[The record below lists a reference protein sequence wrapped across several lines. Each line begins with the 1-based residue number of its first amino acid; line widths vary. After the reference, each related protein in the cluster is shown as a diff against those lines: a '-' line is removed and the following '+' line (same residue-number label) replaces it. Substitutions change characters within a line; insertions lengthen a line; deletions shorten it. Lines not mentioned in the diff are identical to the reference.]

1 MLLSPAQKDWALS
14 LPAFTIVTLLAVVPA
29 LMLFFTA
36 FTSPDVEGFTMINF
50 NNLWE
55 SKLAT
60 QAFWRTIR
68 VSVSVTLIT
77 IILGYP
83 LAIGFLRANKKLQPI
98 LLTLLVFPLMVSVV
112 VRAYGWIV
120 VLSPSGIVN
129 TLLMSVGI
137 ISEPLEILHTEVA
150 VIIGETQLLLPY
162 MVLSLIASLQKADV
176 NLEEA
181 SMSLGANPL
190 TTFFRIVMPISFPG
204 LLTGTLLVF
213 ALALTAFATP
223 LLLGGG
229 RTPLLTTLIYSFAFT
244 TFDWSAAAAV
254 GLILIFLAL
263 MFVWLQRWVGKKVL
277 KSYD

>member
-1 MLLSPAQKDWALS
+1 MLSAEQRDWALS
-14 LPAFTIVTLLAVVPA
+14 LPAVIIVGTLAVVPA
-29 LMLFFTA
+29 IMLFVSA
-36 FTSPDVEGFTMINF
+36 FTSPDIEGFTLANF
-50 NNLWE
+50 EKLWN
-55 SKLAT
+55 SKLAM

-68 VSVSVTLIT
+68 VSISVTLIT

-83 LAIGFLRANKKLQPI
+83 LAIGFLRASPRLQPI

-120 VLSPSGIVN
+120 VLSPSGILN
-129 TLLMSVGI
+129 QILLGLGIVGH
-137 ISEPLEILHTEVA
+137 PVEILHSEAA
-150 VIIGETQLLLPY
+150 VILGESQLLLPY
-162 MVLSLIASLQKADV
+162 MVLSLMASLQKADS

-181 SMSLGANPL
+181 SMSLGANPA
-190 TTFFRIVMPISFPG
+190 TTFFRIVIPISVPG

-229 RTPLLTTLIYSFAFT
+229 RTPLLTTLIYTFAFT

-254 GLILIFLAL
+254 GLILIVLAL
-263 MFVWLQRWVGKKVL
+263 AFVWLQRVVGKRVL
-277 KSYD
+277 KSYE

>member
-55 SKLAT
+55 SKLAI

>member
-1 MLLSPAQKDWALS
+1 MTLSPAQKDWALS
-14 LPAFTIVTLLAVVPA
+14 LPAFTIVALLAVVPA

-55 SKLAT
+55 SKLAI

-68 VSVSVTLIT
+68 VSISVTLIT

-83 LAIGFLRANKKLQPI
+83 LAIGFLRANAKLQPI

-120 VLSPSGIVN
+120 VLSPSGILN
-129 TLLMSVGI
+129 TVLMSVGI
-137 ISEPLEILHTEVA
+137 ISEPLEILHTEAA
-150 VIIGETQLLLPY
+150 VILGETQLLLPY

-263 MFVWLQRWVGKKVL
+263 IFVWLQRWVGKKVL

>member
-1 MLLSPAQKDWALS
+1 MSSTQRDWALS
-14 LPAFTIVTLLAVVPA
+14 LPAFVIVGLLAVIPA
-29 LMLFFTA
+29 LMLFVSA
-36 FTSPDVEGFTMINF
+36 FTSPDIEGFTLANF
-50 NNLWE
+50 DKLWN

-68 VSVSVTLIT
+68 VALSVTVIT

-83 LAIGFLRANKKLQPI
+83 LAIGFLRANARLQPV

-120 VLSPSGIVN
+120 VLSPSGILN
-129 TLLMSVGI
+129 QTLLAMGLV
-137 ISEPLEILHTEVA
+137 SEPVEILHTEYA
-150 VIIGETQLLLPY
+150 VILGESQLLLPY
-162 MVLSLIASLQKADV
+162 MVLSLIASLQKADS

-181 SMSLGANPL
+181 SMSLGANPV
-190 TTFFRIVMPISFPG
+190 TTFFRIVVPVSVPG

-229 RTPLLTTLIYSFAFT
+229 RTPLLTTLIYTFAFT

-254 GLILIFLAL
+254 GLILIVLAL
-263 MFVWLQRWVGKKVL
+263 VFVALQRWVGAKVL
-277 KSYD
+277 KSYE

>member
-55 SKLAT
+55 SKLAI

-137 ISEPLEILHTEVA
+137 ISEPLEILHTEIA

>member
-1 MLLSPAQKDWALS
+1 MLTASQRDWALS
-14 LPAFTIVTLLAVVPA
+14 LPAFTIVSILAVVPA
-29 LMLFFTA
+29 IMLFVSA
-36 FTSPDVEGFTMINF
+36 FSSPDIDGFTLANF
-50 NNLWE
+50 EKLWE
-55 SKLAT
+55 SKLAI

-83 LAIGFLRANKKLQPI
+83 LAIGFLRSSARLQPI

-120 VLSPSGIVN
+120 VLSPSGILN
-129 TLLMSVGI
+129 QILIGLGFL
-137 ISEPLEILHTEVA
+137 SEPIEILHTELA
-150 VIIGETQLLLPY
+150 VILGESQLLLPY
-162 MVLSLIASLQKADV
+162 MVLSLVASLQKADA

-181 SMSLGANPL
+181 SMSLGANPV
-190 TTFFRIVMPISFPG
+190 TTFLRIVIPISIPG

-229 RTPLLTTLIYSFAFT
+229 RTPLLTTLIYTFAFT
-244 TFDWSAAAAV
+244 TFDWPAAAAV
-254 GLILIFLAL
+254 GLVLIVLAL
-263 MFVWLQRWVGKKVL
+263 TFVALQRWVGGKVM
-277 KSYD
+277 KSYE

>member
-1 MLLSPAQKDWALS
+1 MPMSSTQRDWALS
-14 LPAFTIVTLLAVVPA
+14 LPAFVIVGLLAVIPA
-29 LMLFFTA
+29 LMLFVSA
-36 FTSPDVEGFTMINF
+36 FTSPDIEGFTLANF
-50 NNLWE
+50 DKLWN

-68 VSVSVTLIT
+68 VALSVTVIT

-83 LAIGFLRANKKLQPI
+83 LAIGFLRANARLQPV

-120 VLSPSGIVN
+120 VLSPSGILN
-129 TLLMSVGI
+129 QTLLAMGLV
-137 ISEPLEILHTEVA
+137 SEPVEILHTEYA
-150 VIIGETQLLLPY
+150 VILGESQLLLPY
-162 MVLSLIASLQKADV
+162 MVLSLIASLQKADS

-181 SMSLGANPL
+181 SMSLGANPV
-190 TTFFRIVMPISFPG
+190 TTFFRIVVPVSVPG

-229 RTPLLTTLIYSFAFT
+229 RTPLLTTLIYTFAFT

-254 GLILIFLAL
+254 GLILIVLAL
-263 MFVWLQRWVGKKVL
+263 VFVALQRWVGAKVL
-277 KSYD
+277 KSYE